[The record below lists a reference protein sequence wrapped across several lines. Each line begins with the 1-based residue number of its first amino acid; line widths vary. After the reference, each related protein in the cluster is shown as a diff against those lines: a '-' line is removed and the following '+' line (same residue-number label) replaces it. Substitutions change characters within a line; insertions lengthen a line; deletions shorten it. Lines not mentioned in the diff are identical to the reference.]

1 MGANSPCNG
10 QRSTVALV
18 KTVVAMSWCSN
29 SLSTWFIRFCIEI
42 CQRHHNHECQNFKFF
57 STLLD
62 CLFSYFLLFFLNLRW
77 RGERK
82 QGWQRGWRLC
92 WQRDLAR
99 MLWKVKFIFYQF
111 CFRFAIFLGKKQ
123 DELVAMLEA
132 EEDFQSSQTLL
143 EERLALK
150 GARLVFL
157 PKFHPEFNPIECV
170 YRYISSIF
178 CLSAVIDMTFI
189 FSRDVSRFCRDRNI
203 VGNSAG
209 FLERVLTADEVVRP
223 EQCQKYFL
231 SCQRC
236 LKNNIVN

>member
-10 QRSTVALV
+10 QHSTVALV
-18 KTVVAMSWCSN
+18 KTVVAMSWCSS
-29 SLSTWFIRFCIEI
+29 SLSTWFIRFCIWI
-42 CQRHHNHECQNFKFF
+42 KPASSQSWISNFK
-57 STLLD
+57 
-62 CLFSYFLLFFLNLRW
+62 CFLLFFLNLHW

-150 GARLVFL
+150 GARLMFL

-170 YRYISSIF
+170 YRYISSI
-178 CLSAVIDMTFI
+178 LWLIALIDMTSFL
-189 FSRDVSRFCRDRNI
+189 SRDISRYCRDRNI

-209 FLERVLTADEVVRP
+209 FLERILTADVVVTP
-223 EQCQKYFL
+223 EQCQKYYI

-236 LKNNIVN
+236 LNSNIVNRLVFAKMQ